1 MRRVLPLAER
11 VYAVTPDSSRAL
23 PAEKLKECAERAAGL
38 PVEVCGSVRE
48 GVTRALASEAEVTV
62 VFGSLTLFHEIA
74 RKGAD
79 ARSCAERADGV
90 DVARV
95 KHMSRRGVQKPDNA

>member
-1 MRRVLPLAER
+1 M
-11 VYAVTPDSSRAL
+11 
-23 PAEKLKECAERAAGL
+23 
-38 PVEVCGSVRE
+38 PVEVCGGVRE

-74 RKGAD
+74 RRDAD
-79 ARSCAERADGV
+79 ARRDAGCAWCG